1 MPSSCLGCVGL
12 CPFTPYFCYYLC
24 IMIDL
29 YTAIDLMRE
38 YSKKNISFSFT
49 FMSCNL
55 SAGKSEGV
63 VEVHH
68 ARLLKRESEKYHKH
82 AEMVEK
88 YLNLDTMTSRH
99 FYQPLLMTLNGEKVL
114 LQ

>member
-1 MPSSCLGCVGL
+1 MD
-12 CPFTPYFCYYLC
+12 YLC
-24 IMIDL
+24 NMIDL
-29 YTAIDLMRE
+29 YAALDRMRE
-38 YSKKNISFSFT
+38 LSRQHIPFSFT

-55 SAGKSEGV
+55 SDSTSEGV

-88 YLNLDTMTSRH
+88 YLNLDTMKSRH
-99 FYQPLLMTLNGEKVL
+99 FYQPLLMTLNGEKVI